1 MIGKLGEK
9 IDQYSDELF
18 ADLGLAT
25 LSEEEKADIFARLEE
40 HLHKVILEMIASVAT
55 AHELA
60 KIEQALDGENYREV
74 GRLLEQFKELKNKL
88 EQKIEQEFQIL
99 KLTIAEEQKHAK
111 SGQPGTE
118 KTVQDSR

>member
-1 MIGKLGEK
+1 MIGKLAEK

-18 ADLGLAT
+18 ADLGLVT

-40 HLHKVILEMIASVAT
+40 HLHKVILEMVAPVAT
-55 AHELA
+55 RKELS
-60 KIEQALDGENYREV
+60 KIERALDGENYQQV
-74 GRLLEQFKELKNKL
+74 GRLLEQFSQLKNKL

-111 SGQPGTE
+111 SGLGTG
-118 KTVQDSR
+118 TVEDSR